1 MKTSLLSITVLLSAH
16 YHFVDGFLHPLSK
29 ITTFQPTT
37 TKTTYTYPSSKT
49 TSTSTSTSS
58 TSPSRS
64 SPLHLTETDIT
75 EIAASSEDARRLFY
89 LWFFGGSGGGGI
101 AVAAFPKMYDRFQ
114 TMRSLRDLPPTLGG
128 PTVGLSPLC
137 GYPRDVTR
145 ADLEQ
150 ILSNPMTV
158 EEMVEKGPKDSFWAE
173 MGYLR
178 YEAFEAANDGANPL
192 TIRAVFDAL
201 TTSTSTVEPDT
212 AQELLDGF
220 RADGGKFKSKLLVT
234 KGTGWSAIG
243 VLVFL
248 LGLTA
253 YVSGEALAKGWFP
266 DWPGNMNFP
275 VGLVSPGVW
284 TIPDYW
290 I

>member
-1 MKTSLLSITVLLSAH
+1 VKT
-16 YHFVDGFLHPLSK
+16 
-29 ITTFQPTT
+29 
-37 TKTTYTYPSSKT
+37 
-49 TSTSTSTSS
+49 
-58 TSPSRS
+58 
-64 SPLHLTETDIT
+64 
-75 EIAASSEDARRLFY
+75 
-89 LWFFGGSGGGGI
+89 
-101 AVAAFPKMYDRFQ
+101 
-114 TMRSLRDLPPTLGG
+114 G
-128 PTVGLSPLC
+128 P
-137 GYPRDVTR
+137 
-145 ADLEQ
+145 
-150 ILSNPMTV
+150 M
-158 EEMVEKGPKDSFWAE
+158 DSFWAE

-178 YEAFEAANDGANPL
+178 YEAFEKANEGCNPL
-192 TIRAVFDAL
+192 TIRVVFDSL

-212 AQELLDGF
+212 AQDLLDNY
-220 RADGGKFKSKLLVT
+220 RTDGVGEKFKRTLLVSKL
-234 KGTGWSAIG
+234 GGWSAIG